1 MVLNISLDYLV
12 IFFFSSC
19 KPFTTT
25 WDTNIYIVQMPNLIA
40 HTNMDSDAVH
50 VLNDYLSDLLRF
62 MQKQQKH
69 LFQTEYENAPPGYL
83 ALSGAN

>member
-1 MVLNISLDYLV
+1 
-12 IFFFSSC
+12 
-19 KPFTTT
+19 
-25 WDTNIYIVQMPNLIA
+25 MPSLIA

-50 VLNDYLSDLLRF
+50 VLTDYLTDILRF